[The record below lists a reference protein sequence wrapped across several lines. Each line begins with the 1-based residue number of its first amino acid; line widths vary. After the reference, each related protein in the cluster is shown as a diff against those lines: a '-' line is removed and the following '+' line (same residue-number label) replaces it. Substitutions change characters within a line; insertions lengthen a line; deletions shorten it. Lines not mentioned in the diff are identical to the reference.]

1 MMMMIMI
8 LTLKSDVRRR
18 ATFGP
23 NAKEDAF
30 AFYAFY
36 ATRTV
41 RTTTL
46 SLVSFSDYSGSS
58 GTEVKIFFVST
69 SLERTVERPRAR
81 PRRDG
86 GSREEKPFALL

>member
-8 LTLKSDVRRR
+8 LTLKSDVQ
-18 ATFGP
+18 
-23 NAKEDAF
+23 
-30 AFYAFY
+30 
-36 ATRTV
+36 ATRDV
-41 RTTTL
+41 RTEREGRCLRVLRDTYGTYHDAL
-46 SLVSFSDYSGSS
+46 SRVVLGLLGFVGDREF
-58 GTEVKIFFVST
+58 VFFLDST